1 MEREADGRA
10 RLSHLLDPSPHLI
23 KGKKEGRSQKDRAG
37 FWPQSQ
43 PFMMLCPWEDRRQRW
58 PSCPTVLLPTR
69 VLPKVGRIKISEKPT
84 CLFIINIS

>member
-23 KGKKEGRSQKDRAG
+23 RERRKADLGRPEQASG
-37 FWPQSQ
+37 LQSQ

-58 PSCPTVLLPTR
+58 PSLVLLS
-69 VLPKVGRIKISEKPT
+69 LPF
-84 CLFIINIS
+84 L